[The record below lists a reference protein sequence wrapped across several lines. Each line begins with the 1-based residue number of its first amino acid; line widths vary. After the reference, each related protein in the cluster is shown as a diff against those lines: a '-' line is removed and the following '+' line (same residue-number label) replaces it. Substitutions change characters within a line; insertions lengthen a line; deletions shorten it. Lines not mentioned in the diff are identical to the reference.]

1 MFLFFLYIN
10 YAKVYFRK
18 NSFDK
23 WKKDEVIYGHVG
35 LCASGL
41 RQHDIFLGFLKRND
55 PKMKG
60 FGLRP
65 KDESISTPGA
75 KFQ

>member
-1 MFLFFLYIN
+1 M
-10 YAKVYFRK
+10 
-18 NSFDK
+18 
-23 WKKDEVIYGHVG
+23 
-35 LCASGL
+35 
-41 RQHDIFLGFLKRND
+41 IFLEWYFLEND
-55 PKMKG
+55 PKMKV

>member
-1 MFLFFLYIN
+1 ME
-10 YAKVYFRK
+10 
-18 NSFDK
+18 
-23 WKKDEVIYGHVG
+23 DEVIYGHVVYRRAA
-35 LCASGL
+35 LLSNM
-41 RQHDIFLGFLKRND
+41 IYFLELVLPWKKWS
-55 PKMKG
+55 KMKG

>member
-1 MFLFFLYIN
+1 MEKMKLYMVMLGCVPAALLSNMIYFELYFL
-10 YAKVYFRK
+10 
-18 NSFDK
+18 
-23 WKKDEVIYGHVG
+23 E
-35 LCASGL
+35 
-41 RQHDIFLGFLKRND
+41 RND

>member
-1 MFLFFLYIN
+1 MKLYMVMLLYRRAALLSNILEL
-10 YAKVYFRK
+10 VLP
-18 NSFDK
+18 
-23 WKKDEVIYGHVG
+23 E
-35 LCASGL
+35 
-41 RQHDIFLGFLKRND
+41 RND

>member
-1 MFLFFLYIN
+1 MKLYMVMLGCVPPGRLTDNMI
-10 YAKVYFRK
+10 YFG
-18 NSFDK
+18 
-23 WKKDEVIYGHVG
+23 IG
-35 LCASGL
+35 LPE
-41 RQHDIFLGFLKRND
+41 RND

>member
-1 MFLFFLYIN
+1 ME
-10 YAKVYFRK
+10 
-18 NSFDK
+18 
-23 WKKDEVIYGHVG
+23 KDEVYMVM
-35 LCASGL
+35 LVVYRRAALLSNM
-41 RQHDIFLGFLKRND
+41 IFFWNWYFLERND

>member
-1 MFLFFLYIN
+1 MG
-10 YAKVYFRK
+10 
-18 NSFDK
+18 
-23 WKKDEVIYGHVG
+23 KDEVIYGHVG
-35 LCASGL
+35 LYRRAALLSNMIYFFEL
-41 RQHDIFLGFLKRND
+41 VLPWKKWSQNE
-55 PKMKG
+55 G

>member
-1 MFLFFLYIN
+1 MEKMKLYM
-10 YAKVYFRK
+10 VMLGCVPPGRLT
-18 NSFDK
+18 
-23 WKKDEVIYGHVG
+23 E
-35 LCASGL
+35 
-41 RQHDIFLGFLKRND
+41 QHDIFWNWYFLERND